1 ITPKKKREDIS
12 QLGISKCR
20 CQKCLIQ
27 VKNQNPLRS
36 TSGPATFYSKKINT
50 GFYGSFP
57 TPSSNL
63 PLLVLFPFYPVLG
76 LQKGLM
82 TISKATRSQT
92 PQQRQARDLPH
103 PLHR

>member
-1 ITPKKKREDIS
+1 QPAGNFEMSLSGMCDSIKKS
-12 QLGISKCR
+12 QSD
-20 CQKCLIQ
+20 
-27 VKNQNPLRS
+27 LRS
-36 TSGPATFYSKKINT
+36 IPGPSTFYLKKINT

-63 PLLVLFPFYPVLG
+63 PLLVLFPFYPVLC

-92 PQQRQARDLPH
+92 PQQRQAKDLPH